1 MALNLAEAV
10 ENPVL
15 RRLRADQMALG
26 MVLRISRSGDIA
38 RISRAAGHD
47 FLFIDVQHAI
57 YSLET
62 IGHITQTAL
71 GCGVAPLV
79 RVRSCRDPDIS
90 VMLDCGVTG
99 IVCPDVN
106 TPDDARQIVQTCKF
120 APIGRRSVTSGYP
133 FFDYRPVPQQEAIG
147 LLNANTLVV
156 CMIESLEGLANCEA
170 IAAVDGVDVLHVGL
184 TDLLADM
191 GKPGAYGDPQAIA
204 AVTRI
209 AHAAIACGK
218 YAGVGGDSDL
228 GRQESF
234 IRDGVRFISMPSD
247 AALLA
252 AGAKRAADDLRRI
265 AGEELKN

>member
-1 MALNLAEAV
+1 MPTRWHLEWCCGYHV
-10 ENPVL
+10 RET
-15 RRLRADQMALG
+15 
-26 MVLRISRSGDIA
+26 
-38 RISRAAGHD
+38 SRASHGLRVDD

-62 IGHITQTAL
+62 IGHIAQTAL

-133 FFDYRPVPQQEAIG
+133 FFDYRPVPQQEAIS

-170 IAAVDGVDVLHVGL
+170 IAAVDGVDV
-184 TDLLADM
+184 
-191 GKPGAYGDPQAIA
+191 P
-204 AVTRI
+204 
-209 AHAAIACGK
+209 ACRP
-218 YAGVGGDSDL
+218 D
-228 GRQESF
+228 
-234 IRDGVRFISMPSD
+234 
-247 AALLA
+247 
-252 AGAKRAADDLRRI
+252 
-265 AGEELKN
+265 